1 MAVDAV
7 AVREAVIMFI
17 YLQPTTE
24 KMLSNQAKMSKCG
37 RRSASLL
44 VQKFSKFTELALG
57 EVCPVCRVCQCAGE
71 HLSLSSLSFASK
83 RSGSFSPSL
92 KRGYGL

>member
-57 EVCPVCRVCQCAGE
+57 EVCPVCRCASVPVSISAS
-71 HLSLSSLSFASK
+71 HLSLSLPKEVAASLH
-83 RSGSFSPSL
+83 L
-92 KRGYGL
+92 